1 MHGLIIIDKAKG
13 LSSHAVVSR
22 VRRLLNQRR
31 VGHTGTLD
39 PMATGVLPV
48 AVGEGT
54 RVIPFLHE
62 EFKSYR
68 ATIRF
73 GASTDTQDAEGEVL
87 ERADASALVL
97 EQVEQAIAGLR
108 GDIEQTPPMYSA
120 LKRDGVP
127 LYKLARKGEVVERSP
142 RRITVHR
149 WQLETFGSGVLECV
163 IDCSRGTYV
172 RTLAH
177 DLGQLLG
184 CGAHLTALRRLRSGP
199 FCIEQAVTLEQLE
212 ERLGHGEPLPWIGL
226 REALAERPGLE
237 LAEKALHRLL
247 DGVPP
252 CLSEVR
258 GALPDKG
265 GEVALLYRGMLVA
278 AARFAPDREHEQR
291 GDFELQ
297 RVFNQVREFVQ

>member
-1 MHGLIIIDKAKG
+1 MHGLLIIDKAQG

-68 ATIRF
+68 ASIRF
-73 GASTDTQDAEGEVL
+73 GVSTDTQDAEGEVTA
-87 ERADASALVL
+87 RGDASHLVL
-97 EQVEQAIAGLR
+97 EQVEAAIAGLS
-108 GDIEQTPPMYSA
+108 GDIDQLPPMYSA
-120 LKRDGVP
+120 LKRDGTP
-127 LYKLARKGEVVERSP
+127 LYKLARKGEVVERTP

-149 WQLETFGSGVLECV
+149 WQLERFEDQTLECV
-163 IDCSRGTYV
+163 IDCSRGTYI

-177 DLGQLLG
+177 DLGALLG
-184 CGAHLTALRRLRSGP
+184 CGAHLAALRRLRSGP
-199 FCIEQAVTLEQLE
+199 FVIEQAISLEQLAGRIE
-212 ERLGHGEPLPWIGL
+212 GGEPLPWIGL
-226 REALAERPGLE
+226 REAIADRPGLE
-237 LAEKALHRLL
+237 LDEVALRRLL

-252 CLSEVR
+252 SLDEVQ
-258 GALPDKG
+258 GSLPDPEE
-265 GEVALLYRGMLVA
+265 EVALLYRGLLVA
-278 AARFAPDREHEQR
+278 AARFAPGREREPR